1 METLFHLPNNYLT
14 DINRINFKSYNS
26 RRRAQIWASFNWLQ
40 KSEKVI
46 LLDIREKI
54 LNKKILDIGVGGGR
68 TTPFLLEMS
77 KDYTA
82 IDYSPSMVKVF
93 KKKYPNLNIRQ
104 CDARNLDIFINEK
117 FDFIFFSFNGIDY
130 VDHNDRL
137 LILKEIFKVLNKN
150 GYFLFSSHNRNVKSF
165 NNYTLKLNLS
175 IPHLSPKKIF
185 SYFLAKRNRRRN
197 KTLEKQTNEYAIIN
211 DPGHTYSLM
220 TYFISINYQIIQLES
235 VGFSKIKV
243 FNKLGRE
250 IFSDTESDWIHY
262 LATK

>member
-54 LNKKILDIGVGGGR
+54 LNKKILDIRVGGGR

-93 KKKYPNLNIRQ
+93 KKKYPDLIIYH
-104 CDARNLDIFINEK
+104 CDARNMSIFLDET
-117 FDFIFFSFNGIDY
+117 FDFILFSFNGIDY
-130 VDHNDRL
+130 VFHSYRL
-137 LILKEIFKVLNKN
+137 DILMEIFRVLKNK
-150 GYFLFSSHNRNVKSF
+150 GSFLFSSHNLDVASF
-165 NNYTLKLNLS
+165 NNYSVKLSRSQLSIKKIISFSLAKLN
-175 IPHLSPKKIF
+175 HKKN
-185 SYFLAKRNRRRN
+185 KRN
-197 KTLEKQTNEYAIIN
+197 EIHTNDYAIIN

-220 TYFISINYQIIQLES
+220 TYFISINRQIQQLEEK
-235 VGFSKIKV
+235 GFSSVKAY
-243 FNKLGRE
+243 NKHGKE
-250 IFSDTESDWIHY
+250 VVSDTESEWIHY
-262 LATK
+262 LAYKQ